1 MSIKD
6 RVRVLA
12 TTISNKEMG
21 KDQEMMLDIVHGFG
35 KNCIAYIEG
44 IANIEN
50 VLNIGRFRL
59 EPKDYR
65 DEVRRLNERR
75 SILHN
80 VIKGDCTILN
90 RFCQSYDIENIYDG
104 NLEDHHEVAEFAKKY
119 IYELWKD
126 RQK

>member
-6 RVRVLA
+6 RVRILA

-21 KDQEMMLDIVHGFG
+21 EDQEMMLDIVHGFE

-44 IANIEN
+44 VANMEN

-59 EPKDYR
+59 EPEDYR
-65 DEVRRLNERR
+65 AEVRRLDERR

-80 VIKGDCTILN
+80 VVIGDCTILN
-90 RFCQSYDIENIYDG
+90 RFCQSYNIENIYEG
-104 NLEDHHEVAEFAKKY
+104 NLADRYEVAEFAKKY
-119 IYELWKD
+119 IDELWQD
-126 RQK
+126 RQI